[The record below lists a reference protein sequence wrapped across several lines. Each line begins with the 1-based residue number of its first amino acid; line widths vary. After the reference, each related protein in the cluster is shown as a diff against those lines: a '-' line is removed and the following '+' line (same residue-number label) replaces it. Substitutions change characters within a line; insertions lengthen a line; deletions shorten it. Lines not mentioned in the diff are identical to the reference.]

1 MNPFNYRLTLAHS
14 KLDEEIAREQKRRAP
29 DSWRLLRLL
38 RLKKLRLAIKDRLH
52 RLIARHRKGAA

>member
-14 KLDEEIAREQKRRAP
+14 KLDAEIAREQKRRAP
-29 DSWRLLRLL
+29 DSWRLL

-52 RLIARHRKGAA
+52 RLIARRRKGAA